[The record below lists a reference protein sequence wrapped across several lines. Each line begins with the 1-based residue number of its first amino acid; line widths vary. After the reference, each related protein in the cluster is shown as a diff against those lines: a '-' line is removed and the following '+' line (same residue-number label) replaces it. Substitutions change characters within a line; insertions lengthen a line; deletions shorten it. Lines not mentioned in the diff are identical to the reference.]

1 MIADAAY
8 AASAICVFRR
18 WRKTHVRAAG
28 THPAAAALLPPA
40 NKARAAASVKRSRR
54 PRFVYYRGNLVSVI
68 NYPLLS
74 ERTMSTSMLSRAV
87 PFALATVA
95 VTVSPALNF
104 EIMD

>member
-1 MIADAAY
+1 MRTLLTQRPQ
-8 AASAICVFRR
+8 SAFS
-18 WRKTHVRAAG
+18 AAG
-28 THPAAAALLPPA
+28 GKRIRAPLPPA
-40 NKARAAASVKRSRR
+40 HKARAADSIKGNCR

-74 ERTMSTSMLSRAV
+74 ERTISTSMLSRAV

>member
-1 MIADAAY
+1 MIADAAV

-18 WRKTHVRAAG
+18 WRKTHARAAG
-28 THPAAAALLPPA
+28 ARPAAAAALPPA
-40 NKARAAASVKRSRR
+40 HKARAADSIKGSCRS
-54 PRFVYYRGNLVSVI
+54 RFVYYRGNLVSVI

-74 ERTMSTSMLSRAV
+74 ERTISTSILSRAV
-87 PFALATVA
+87 PLALATVA